1 MARLTEQEAL
11 NLSAELL
18 LAVGMMPEP
27 ARAVAAHLV
36 DASMKGVDS
45 HGLERIPQYV
55 RRIRSGEIRADVE
68 PEVAWVQGA
77 ILQVRGN
84 GGLGIPAMQMAAER
98 LGPLAHQNGIAAA
111 AVVDVT
117 HTGRIG
123 AYVESL
129 ANSGCFAM
137 AMGGGAYEQGGKVA
151 PHGGASGVLSTN
163 PYAYALPGGSF
174 GPVVVDFATSTIA
187 QGKLMLARNRGEP
200 LPPDSLL
207 DSDGRPSQRPEDFYD
222 GGSLLPAA
230 GPKGYGM
237 ALIAEL
243 IGCALIGAP
252 KEFNWLIVALDLA
265 RFRTPSAFASA
276 AQECLKEVKA
286 VPPRDGFDE
295 VQIPGEPER
304 RTRDQRRKEGIPI
317 DEVLLQSLRD
327 AARALDLE
335 PEALF

>member
-1 MARLTEQEAL
+1 MERLSEGDAL
-11 NLSAELL
+11 QLCEEML
-18 LAVGMMPEP
+18 LAVGMQKEP
-27 ARAVAAHLV
+27 AANVASHLV
-36 DASMKGVDS
+36 DASLRGIDS
-45 HGLERIPQYV
+45 HGLERIPQYI
-55 RRIRSGEIRADVE
+55 RRIRSGEIRADVV

-77 ILQVRGN
+77 IIQVRGN
-84 GGLGIPAMQMAAER
+84 AGLGIPAMQMAADR

-129 ANSGCFAM
+129 ANGGCFAF
-137 AMGGGAYEQGGKVA
+137 ALGGGAYEQGGRVA
-151 PHGGASGVLSTN
+151 PHGGAKGVLSTN
-163 PYAYALPGGSF
+163 PYAFSLPGGSYE
-174 GPVVVDFATSTIA
+174 PVVVDFATSTVA
-187 QGKLMLARNRGEP
+187 QGKVMLARNRGEA

-207 DSDGRPSQRPEDFYD
+207 DRDGNPSQRPEDFYN
-222 GGSLLPAA
+222 GGSLLTAA

-265 RFRTPSAFASA
+265 RFRTPSAFATA
-276 AQECLKEVKA
+276 AQQCLAEIKA

-295 VQIPGEPER
+295 VMIPGEPER
-304 RTRDQRRKEGIPI
+304 RMRAQRRKDGIPI
-317 DEVLLQSLRD
+317 DAVLLQSLRD
-327 AARALDLE
+327 AAVSLDMMPDIL
-335 PEALF
+335 A